1 MRQQMD
7 ILLDELSYISQV
19 HGTYHELNTINKVNF
34 GSAQNDV
41 LVEDLTRGHFREGF
55 TGCMREIKLQGIPI
69 DTTSGYHLL
78 GQNINECA
86 DRRK

>member
-7 ILLDELSYISQV
+7 ILLDELSYVSQV
-19 HGTYHELNTINKVNF
+19 HGTYHELNAINRVNF

-55 TGCMREIKLQGIPI
+55 SGFLQ
-69 DTTSGYHLL
+69 TTWL
-78 GQNINECA
+78 
-86 DRRK
+86 